1 MIHFEIPKNQSSI
14 IKVIGV
20 GGGGCNAVNY
30 MHSLGIEGVDFIV
43 CNTDS
48 QSLALSPIAN
58 KVQLG
63 PHLTQG
69 LGAGANP
76 EIGKQACEESYDD
89 IEKLLKVNT
98 KMVFV
103 TAGMGGGTGTGS
115 APVVARASKDV
126 GALTIGIVTTPFFFE
141 GKQRMN
147 KALAGIEKLKENV
160 DTIIVIPNENLL
172 TLLDPKVTMS
182 EAFEEVDTILLK
194 GIASITDLIT
204 TPGFINVDFADV
216 RRVMEN
222 AGTAFMGLGFGEG
235 KNRADQAAE
244 SATTSPI
251 LDVNLKGA
259 KGILLS
265 IASAS
270 NITMAEVSTITS
282 AVSDNAHED
291 ANIIFGTV
299 VDETLEDQIR
309 VTVIATGFEKED
321 V

>member
-1 MIHFEIPKNQSSI
+1 MLAD
-14 IKVIGV
+14 IKVIGC
-20 GGGGCNAVNY
+20 GGGGVNAVNR
-30 MHSLGIEGVDFIV
+30 MVDMGLSGVEFV
-43 CNTDS
+43 ALNTDA
-48 QSLALSPIAN
+48 QALITSPAN
-58 KVQLG
+58 IKLDIGRNV
-63 PHLTQG
+63 TKG
-69 LGAGANP
+69 LGAGADP
-76 EIGKQACEESYDD
+76 EQGRLAAEENVDD
-89 IEKLLKVNT
+89 IKDIVFGSD
-98 KMVFV
+98 MVFV

-115 APVVARASKDV
+115 APVVARAAKDV

-172 TLLDPKVTMS
+172 TLLDSKVTMT

-251 LDVNLKGA
+251 LDVNLRGA

-282 AVSDNAHED
+282 AVSENAHED

-309 VTVIATGFEKED
+309 VTVIATGFDHE
-321 V
+321 

>member
-1 MIHFEIPKNQSSI
+1 MLADIKI
-14 IKVIGV
+14 IGC
-20 GGGGCNAVNY
+20 GGGGVNAVNR
-30 MHSLGIEGVDFIV
+30 MVDMGLSGVEFV
-43 CNTDS
+43 ALNTDA
-48 QSLALSPIAN
+48 QALITSPAN
-58 KVQLG
+58 IKLDIGRNV
-63 PHLTQG
+63 TKG
-69 LGAGANP
+69 LGAGADP
-76 EIGKQACEESYDD
+76 EQGRLAAEENVED
-89 IEKLLKVNT
+89 IKDIVFGSD
-98 KMVFV
+98 MVFV

-115 APVVARASKDV
+115 APVVARAAKDV

-172 TLLDPKVTMS
+172 TLLDPKVTMT

-270 NITMAEVSTITS
+270 NITMAEVSTITA

-309 VTVIATGFEKED
+309 VTVIATGFDNE
-321 V
+321 

>member
-1 MIHFEIPKNQSSI
+1 VLAD
-14 IKVIGV
+14 IKVIGC
-20 GGGGCNAVNY
+20 GGGGVNAVNR
-30 MHSLGIEGVDFIV
+30 MIDMGLSGVEFV
-43 CNTDS
+43 ALNTDA
-48 QSLALSPIAN
+48 QALITSPAN
-58 KVQLG
+58 IKLDIGRNV
-63 PHLTQG
+63 TKG
-69 LGAGANP
+69 LGAGADP
-76 EIGKQACEESYDD
+76 EQGRLAAEENVDD
-89 IEKLLKVNT
+89 IKDIVFGSD
-98 KMVFV
+98 MVFV

>member
-1 MIHFEIPKNQSSI
+1 MLAD
-14 IKVIGV
+14 IKVIGC
-20 GGGGCNAVNY
+20 GGGGVNAVNR
-30 MHSLGIEGVDFIV
+30 MVDMGLSGVEFV
-43 CNTDS
+43 ALNTDA
-48 QSLALSPIAN
+48 QALITSPAN
-58 KVQLG
+58 IKLDIGRNV
-63 PHLTQG
+63 TKG
-69 LGAGANP
+69 LGAGADP
-76 EIGKQACEESYDD
+76 EQGRLAAEENVDD
-89 IEKLLKVNT
+89 IKDIVFGSD
-98 KMVFV
+98 MVFV

-172 TLLDPKVTMS
+172 TSLDPKVTMT
-182 EAFEEVDTILLK
+182 EAFEEVDGILLK

-216 RRVMEN
+216 RRIMEN

-235 KNRADQAAE
+235 KNRAQQAAD

-251 LDVNLKGA
+251 LDVSLKGA

-265 IASAS
+265 ISSAS
-270 NITMAEVSTITS
+270 NITMQEVSIITKE
-282 AVSDNAHED
+282 VSDNAHED

-299 VDETLEDQIR
+299 VDESLEDQIR
-309 VTVIATGFEKED
+309 VTLIATGFDGE
-321 V
+321 

>member
-1 MIHFEIPKNQSSI
+1 MLAD
-14 IKVIGV
+14 IKVIGC
-20 GGGGCNAVNY
+20 GGGGVNAVNR
-30 MHSLGIEGVDFIV
+30 MIDLGLSGVEFV
-43 CNTDS
+43 ALNTDA
-48 QSLALSPIAN
+48 QALITSPAN
-58 KVQLG
+58 IKLDIGRNV
-63 PHLTQG
+63 TKG
-69 LGAGANP
+69 LGAGADP
-76 EIGKQACEESYDD
+76 EQGRLAAEENVED
-89 IEKLLKVNT
+89 IKDIVFGSD
-98 KMVFV
+98 MVFV

-115 APVVARASKDV
+115 APVVARAAKDV

-172 TLLDPKVTMS
+172 TLLDPKVTMT

-270 NITMAEVSTITS
+270 NITMAEVSTITN

-309 VTVIATGFEKED
+309 VTVIATGFDNE
-321 V
+321 

>member
-1 MIHFEIPKNQSSI
+1 MLAD
-14 IKVIGV
+14 IKVIGC
-20 GGGGCNAVNY
+20 GGGGVNAVNR
-30 MHSLGIEGVDFIV
+30 MIDLGLSGVEFV
-43 CNTDS
+43 ALNTDA
-48 QSLALSPIAN
+48 QALITSPAN
-58 KVQLG
+58 IKLDIGRNV
-63 PHLTQG
+63 TKG
-69 LGAGANP
+69 LGAGADP
-76 EIGKQACEESYDD
+76 EQGRLAAEENVED
-89 IEKLLKVNT
+89 IKDIVFGSD
-98 KMVFV
+98 MVFV

-115 APVVARASKDV
+115 APVVARAAKDV

-172 TLLDPKVTMS
+172 TLLNPKVTMT

-270 NITMAEVSTITS
+270 NITMAEVSTITN

-309 VTVIATGFEKED
+309 VTVIATGFDNE
-321 V
+321 

>member
-1 MIHFEIPKNQSSI
+1 VLAD
-14 IKVIGV
+14 IKVIGC
-20 GGGGCNAVNY
+20 GGGGVNAINRMVD
-30 MHSLGIEGVDFIV
+30 MGLSGVEFV
-43 CNTDS
+43 ALNTDA
-48 QSLALSPIAN
+48 QALITSPAN
-58 KVQLG
+58 IKLDIGRNV
-63 PHLTQG
+63 TKG
-69 LGAGANP
+69 LGAGADP
-76 EIGKQACEESYDD
+76 EQGRLAAEENIDD
-89 IEKLLKVNT
+89 IKDIVFGSD
-98 KMVFV
+98 MVFV

-115 APVVARASKDV
+115 APVVARAAKEV

-147 KALAGIEKLKENV
+147 KALVGIEKLKENV

-172 TLLDPKVTMS
+172 TLLDSKVTMN

-299 VDETLEDQIR
+299 VDENLEDQIR

>member
-1 MIHFEIPKNQSSI
+1 MLAD
-14 IKVIGV
+14 IKVIGC
-20 GGGGCNAVNY
+20 GGGGVNAVNR
-30 MHSLGIEGVDFIV
+30 MIDMGLSGVEFV
-43 CNTDS
+43 ALNTDA
-48 QSLALSPIAN
+48 QALITSPAN
-58 KVQLG
+58 IKLDIGRNV
-63 PHLTQG
+63 TKG
-69 LGAGANP
+69 LGAGADP
-76 EIGKQACEESYDD
+76 EQGRLAAEENVED
-89 IEKLLKVNT
+89 IKDIVFGSD
-98 KMVFV
+98 MVFV

-115 APVVARASKDV
+115 APVVARAAKDV

-172 TLLDPKVTMS
+172 TLLNPKVTMT

-270 NITMAEVSTITS
+270 NITMAEVSTITN

-309 VTVIATGFEKED
+309 VTVIATGFDNE
-321 V
+321 

>member
-1 MIHFEIPKNQSSI
+1 MLADIKI
-14 IKVIGV
+14 IGC
-20 GGGGCNAVNY
+20 GGGGVNAVNR
-30 MHSLGIEGVDFIV
+30 MVDMGLSGVEFV
-43 CNTDS
+43 ALNTDA
-48 QSLALSPIAN
+48 QALITSPAN
-58 KVQLG
+58 IKLDIGRNV
-63 PHLTQG
+63 TKG
-69 LGAGANP
+69 LGAGADP
-76 EIGKQACEESYDD
+76 EQGRLAAEENVED
-89 IEKLLKVNT
+89 IKDIVFGSD
-98 KMVFV
+98 MVFV

-115 APVVARASKDV
+115 APVVARAAKDV

-172 TLLDPKVTMS
+172 TLLDPKVTMT

-265 IASAS
+265 IASSS
-270 NITMAEVSTITS
+270 NITMAEVSTITT

-309 VTVIATGFEKED
+309 VTVIATGFDNE
-321 V
+321 

>member
-1 MIHFEIPKNQSSI
+1 MLADIKI
-14 IKVIGV
+14 IGC
-20 GGGGCNAVNY
+20 GGGGVNAVNR
-30 MHSLGIEGVDFIV
+30 MSDMGLSGVEFV
-43 CNTDS
+43 ALNTDA
-48 QSLALSPIAN
+48 QALVTSTAN
-58 KVQLG
+58 IKLDIGRNV
-63 PHLTQG
+63 TKG
-69 LGAGANP
+69 LGAGADP
-76 EIGKQACEESYDD
+76 EQGRLAAEENVED
-89 IEKLLKVNT
+89 IKDIVFGSD
-98 KMVFV
+98 MVFI

-115 APVVARASKDV
+115 APVVARAAKNV

-172 TLLDPKVTMS
+172 TLLDPKVTMT

-270 NITMAEVSTITS
+270 NITMAEVSTITT

-309 VTVIATGFEKED
+309 VTVIATGFDNE
-321 V
+321 

>member
-1 MIHFEIPKNQSSI
+1 VLAD
-14 IKVIGV
+14 IKVIGC
-20 GGGGCNAVNY
+20 GGGGVNAVNR
-30 MHSLGIEGVDFIV
+30 MIDLGLSGVEFV
-43 CNTDS
+43 ALNTDA
-48 QSLALSPIAN
+48 QALITSPAN
-58 KVQLG
+58 IKLDIGRNV
-63 PHLTQG
+63 TKG
-69 LGAGANP
+69 LGAGADP
-76 EIGKQACEESYDD
+76 EQGRLAAEENVED
-89 IEKLLKVNT
+89 IKDIVFGSD
-98 KMVFV
+98 MVFV

-115 APVVARASKDV
+115 APVVARAAKDV

-172 TLLDPKVTMS
+172 TLLNPKVTMT

-270 NITMAEVSTITS
+270 NITMAEVSTITN

-309 VTVIATGFEKED
+309 VTVIATGFDNE
-321 V
+321 

>member
-1 MIHFEIPKNQSSI
+1 MLAD
-14 IKVIGV
+14 IKVIGC
-20 GGGGCNAVNY
+20 GGGGVNAVNR
-30 MHSLGIEGVDFIV
+30 MVDMGLSGVEFV
-43 CNTDS
+43 ALNTDA
-48 QSLALSPIAN
+48 QALITSPAN
-58 KVQLG
+58 IKLDIGRNV
-63 PHLTQG
+63 TKG
-69 LGAGANP
+69 LGAGADP
-76 EIGKQACEESYDD
+76 EQGRLAAEENVDD
-89 IEKLLKVNT
+89 IKDIVFGSD
-98 KMVFV
+98 MVFV

-172 TLLDPKVTMS
+172 TLLDSKVTMS

>member
-1 MIHFEIPKNQSSI
+1 MLAD
-14 IKVIGV
+14 IKVIGC
-20 GGGGCNAVNY
+20 GGGGVNAVNR
-30 MHSLGIEGVDFIV
+30 MVDMGLSGVEFV
-43 CNTDS
+43 ALNTDA
-48 QSLALSPIAN
+48 QALITSPAN
-58 KVQLG
+58 IKLDIGRNV
-63 PHLTQG
+63 TKG
-69 LGAGANP
+69 LGAGADP
-76 EIGKQACEESYDD
+76 EQGRLAAEENIDD
-89 IEKLLKVNT
+89 IKDIVFGSD
-98 KMVFV
+98 MVFV

-160 DTIIVIPNENLL
+160 DTIIAIPNENLL
-172 TLLDPKVTMS
+172 TLLDPKVTMT

-270 NITMAEVSTITS
+270 NITMAEVSTITN
-282 AVSDNAHED
+282 AVSENAHED

-299 VDETLEDQIR
+299 VDESLEDQIR
-309 VTVIATGFEKED
+309 VTVIATGFDHE
-321 V
+321 

>member
-1 MIHFEIPKNQSSI
+1 MLAD
-14 IKVIGV
+14 IKVIGC
-20 GGGGCNAVNY
+20 GGGGVNAVNR
-30 MHSLGIEGVDFIV
+30 MVDMGLSGVEFV
-43 CNTDS
+43 ALNTDA
-48 QSLALSPIAN
+48 QALITSPAN
-58 KVQLG
+58 IKLDIGRNV
-63 PHLTQG
+63 TKG
-69 LGAGANP
+69 LGAGADP
-76 EIGKQACEESYDD
+76 EQGRLAAEENVDD
-89 IEKLLKVNT
+89 IKDIVFGSD
-98 KMVFV
+98 MVFV

-172 TLLDPKVTMS
+172 TLLNPKVTMT

-270 NITMAEVSTITS
+270 NITMAEVSTITN

-309 VTVIATGFEKED
+309 VTVIATGFDNE
-321 V
+321 

>member
-1 MIHFEIPKNQSSI
+1 MLAD
-14 IKVIGV
+14 IKVIGC
-20 GGGGCNAVNY
+20 GGGGVNAVNR
-30 MHSLGIEGVDFIV
+30 MIDMGLSGVEFV
-43 CNTDS
+43 ALNTDA
-48 QSLALSPIAN
+48 QALITSPAN
-58 KVQLG
+58 IKLDIGRNV
-63 PHLTQG
+63 TKG
-69 LGAGANP
+69 LGAGADP
-76 EIGKQACEESYDD
+76 EQGRLAAEENVED
-89 IEKLLKVNT
+89 IKDIVFGSD
-98 KMVFV
+98 MVFV

-115 APVVARASKDV
+115 APVVAKAAKDV

-172 TLLDPKVTMS
+172 TLLDPKVTMT

-216 RRVMEN
+216 RRVMED

-235 KNRADQAAE
+235 KNRASQAAE

-270 NITMAEVSTITS
+270 NITMAEVSTITG

>member
-1 MIHFEIPKNQSSI
+1 MLAD
-14 IKVIGV
+14 IKVIGC
-20 GGGGCNAVNY
+20 GGGGVNAVNR
-30 MHSLGIEGVDFIV
+30 MVDMGLSGVEFV
-43 CNTDS
+43 ALNTDA
-48 QSLALSPIAN
+48 QALITSPAN
-58 KVQLG
+58 IKLDIGRNV
-63 PHLTQG
+63 TKG
-69 LGAGANP
+69 LGAGADP
-76 EIGKQACEESYDD
+76 EQGRLAAEENVDD
-89 IEKLLKVNT
+89 IKDIVFGSD
-98 KMVFV
+98 MVFV

-115 APVVARASKDV
+115 APVVARAAKDV

-147 KALAGIEKLKENV
+147 KALTGIEKLKENV

-172 TLLDPKVTMS
+172 TLLDPKVTMDK
-182 EAFEEVDTILLK
+182 AFEEVDTILLK

-299 VDETLEDQIR
+299 VDESLEDQIR

-321 V
+321 A

>member
-1 MIHFEIPKNQSSI
+1 MLAD
-14 IKVIGV
+14 IKVVGC
-20 GGGGCNAVNY
+20 GGGGVNAINRMVD
-30 MHSLGIEGVDFIV
+30 MGLSGVEFV
-43 CNTDS
+43 ALNTDA
-48 QSLALSPIAN
+48 QALITSPAN
-58 KVQLG
+58 IKLDIGRNV
-63 PHLTQG
+63 TKG
-69 LGAGANP
+69 LGAGADP
-76 EIGKQACEESYDD
+76 EQGRLAAEENIDD
-89 IEKLLKVNT
+89 IKDIVFGSD
-98 KMVFV
+98 MVFV

-115 APVVARASKDV
+115 APVVARAAKDV

-172 TLLDPKVTMS
+172 TLLDPKVTMT

-270 NITMAEVSTITS
+270 NITMAEVSTITN
-282 AVSDNAHED
+282 AVSENAHED

-299 VDETLEDQIR
+299 VDESLEDQIR
-309 VTVIATGFEKED
+309 VTVIATGFDGE
-321 V
+321 

>member
-1 MIHFEIPKNQSSI
+1 MLAD
-14 IKVIGV
+14 IKVIGC
-20 GGGGCNAVNY
+20 GGGGVNAVNR
-30 MHSLGIEGVDFIV
+30 MIDMGLSGVEFV
-43 CNTDS
+43 ALNTDA
-48 QSLALSPIAN
+48 QALITSPAN
-58 KVQLG
+58 IKLDIGRNV
-63 PHLTQG
+63 TKG
-69 LGAGANP
+69 LGAGADP
-76 EIGKQACEESYDD
+76 EQGKLAAEENVED
-89 IEKLLKVNT
+89 IKDIVFGSD
-98 KMVFV
+98 MVFV

-115 APVVARASKDV
+115 APVVARAAKDV

-172 TLLDPKVTMS
+172 TLLDPKVTMT

-270 NITMAEVSTITS
+270 NITMAEVSTITNAIS
-282 AVSDNAHED
+282 ENAHED

-321 V
+321 A

>member
-1 MIHFEIPKNQSSI
+1 VLAD
-14 IKVIGV
+14 IKVIGC
-20 GGGGCNAVNY
+20 GGGGVNAVNR
-30 MHSLGIEGVDFIV
+30 MIDMGLSGVEFV
-43 CNTDS
+43 ALNTDA
-48 QSLALSPIAN
+48 QALITSPAN
-58 KVQLG
+58 IKLDIGRNV
-63 PHLTQG
+63 TKG
-69 LGAGANP
+69 LGAGADP
-76 EIGKQACEESYDD
+76 EQGRLAAEENVED
-89 IEKLLKVNT
+89 IKDIVFGSD
-98 KMVFV
+98 MVFV

-115 APVVARASKDV
+115 APVVARAAKDV

-160 DTIIVIPNENLL
+160 DTIIIIPNENLL

-235 KNRADQAAE
+235 KNRADQAAG

-282 AVSDNAHED
+282 AVSENAHED

-299 VDETLEDQIR
+299 VDENLEDQIR

>member
-1 MIHFEIPKNQSSI
+1 MVDMGLS
-14 IKVIGV
+14 GV
-20 GGGGCNAVNY
+20 EFVA
-30 MHSLGIEGVDFIV
+30 L
-43 CNTDS
+43 NTDA
-48 QSLALSPIAN
+48 QALITSPAN
-58 KVQLG
+58 IKLDIGRNV
-63 PHLTQG
+63 TKG
-69 LGAGANP
+69 LGAGADP
-76 EIGKQACEESYDD
+76 EQGRLAAEENVED
-89 IEKLLKVNT
+89 IKDIVFGSD
-98 KMVFV
+98 MVFV

-115 APVVARASKDV
+115 APVVARAAKDV

-147 KALAGIEKLKENV
+147 KALAGIEKLKKNV

-172 TLLDPKVTMS
+172 TLLDPKVTMN

-244 SATTSPI
+244 SATTRPI

-309 VTVIATGFEKED
+309 VTVIATGFDNE
-321 V
+321 

>member
-1 MIHFEIPKNQSSI
+1 MVDMGLS
-14 IKVIGV
+14 GV
-20 GGGGCNAVNY
+20 EFVA
-30 MHSLGIEGVDFIV
+30 L
-43 CNTDS
+43 NTDA
-48 QSLALSPIAN
+48 QALITSPAN
-58 KVQLG
+58 IKLDIGRNV
-63 PHLTQG
+63 TKG
-69 LGAGANP
+69 LGAGADP
-76 EIGKQACEESYDD
+76 EQGRLAAEENIDD
-89 IEKLLKVNT
+89 IKDIVFGSD
-98 KMVFV
+98 MVFV

-115 APVVARASKDV
+115 APVVARAAKDV

-270 NITMAEVSTITS
+270 NITMAEVSTITN
-282 AVSDNAHED
+282 AVSENAHED

-299 VDETLEDQIR
+299 VDESLEDQIR
-309 VTVIATGFEKED
+309 VTVIATGFDGE
-321 V
+321 